1 MPQPFA
7 PIIKVTQK
15 QVIMIEMTR
24 IRIVPDGSYFHLERL
39 VRKEW
44 IPVLAENSKPLTFTS
59 RELAERYLDELSK
72 KEQQNYRR

>member
-1 MPQPFA
+1 
-7 PIIKVTQK
+7 
-15 QVIMIEMTR
+15 MIEMTR